1 MDTTFNSHFLAL
13 LQLIEN
19 PAQELMILQ
28 PYLRIIA
35 ESQVYEKLA
44 EVSRLLLQFGILQEH
59 QILQDDRVDDGSQ
72 VNQLLLKLL
81 FVPV

>member
-1 MDTTFNSHFLAL
+1 LDTTFNSHFLAL

-44 EVSRLLLQFGILQEH
+44 EVSRLLLQFGIL
-59 QILQDDRVDDGSQ
+59 
-72 VNQLLLKLL
+72 
-81 FVPV
+81 